1 MSRRDLIL
9 SFFIFGALFIIQEA
23 FINQVHLPFT
33 GFNLILISALTWS
46 ALSSP
51 ESAAVTGFVSGAY
64 LDLSPATEA
73 PFGLWTLIMVI
84 AAYSVAY
91 FGASAET
98 VKANPVGLIGLISIS
113 VVLTELLYLLI
124 GVLFGL
130 AFGSF
135 LQMVRTLIGIG
146 LWSAIVVPIITPVI
160 TRMRSI
166 LYTSSL

>member
-46 ALSSP
+46 SLSSP

-64 LDLSPATEA
+64 LDLSPATDA

-91 FGASAET
+91 FGASDET
-98 VKANPVGLIGLISIS
+98 AKANPVGLIGLVS
-113 VVLTELLYLLI
+113 VAVVATEMLYLFV

-130 AFGSF
+130 SFGSF
-135 LQMVRTLIGIG
+135 FQIIRTLIGFGI
-146 LWSAIVVPIITPVI
+146 WSAIIVPIITPFV
-160 TRMRSI
+160 TRLRSL

>member
-1 MSRRDLIL
+1 MCSSDLTD
-9 SFFIFGALFIIQEA
+9 G
-23 FINQVHLPFT
+23 
-33 GFNLILISALTWS
+33 
-46 ALSSP
+46 
-51 ESAAVTGFVSGAY
+51 
-64 LDLSPATEA
+64 

-146 LWSAIVVPIITPVI
+146 IWSAIVVPIITPVI

>member
-1 MSRRDLIL
+1 MARRDLFL
-9 SFFIFGALFIIQEA
+9 ALLIFGVVFIIQEA

-33 GFNLILISALTWS
+33 GFNLGLISALTWA

-51 ESAAVTGFVSGAY
+51 ESAAVTGFVSGIY
-64 LDLSPATEA
+64 LDLSPATDG
-73 PFGLWTLIMVI
+73 PFGLWTLIMVS